1 VARGFIERARAT
13 VGATRLL
20 KRLNMGD
27 KTELQVVVITK
38 EMEKAGLE
46 ALFESSLADLK
57 DLVSNVYLMME
68 YRRQHDLN
76 KTSGSAE

>member
-1 VARGFIERARAT
+1 
-13 VGATRLL
+13 
-20 KRLNMGD
+20 MGD